1 MKTVVLLKPCVLHI
15 FLYGYHYCNWF
26 ISLIRYRNNLFSDP
40 MFCKVYCMIKT
51 MNASFKNSRNYCKG
65 GLSQFHCNLILRC
78 DNMTS
83 MIRVYASI
91 RVWKHAIHFNSEC
104 VGEIKLSMTLIA
116 VLMIVTTIRSMLCL
130 GCVHLVRN
138 WQYWQIYLL
147 TCVVILPLHSSVL
160 TNTSLHF

>member
-1 MKTVVLLKPCVLHI
+1 
-15 FLYGYHYCNWF
+15 
-26 ISLIRYRNNLFSDP
+26 
-40 MFCKVYCMIKT
+40 MIKT

-130 GCVHLVRN
+130 GCVRLVRN

-147 TCVVILPLHSSVL
+147 TCVVISPLHSSVL
-160 TNTSLHF
+160 TNTSLHFLRDRYIYICMYGCIFRYALISRV